1 MRSIIDATRREQQS
15 TIGWRIQAE
24 TRHDDMKLEA
34 FSSRMRRILEMEMPM
49 DAKTR
54 ELQPRLLELA
64 PDARELVAASISS

>member
-1 MRSIIDATRREQQS
+1 
-15 TIGWRIQAE
+15 
-24 TRHDDMKLEA
+24 MKLEA

-64 PDARELVAASISS
+64 PDARELVAAPTSS